1 GTMKKT
7 MMLFAVVLF
16 SSSVFAYTGS
26 NGNSATGPNVQC
38 YLPDGTSDY
47 VPIVLCQHQNGK
59 TKY

>member
-1 GTMKKT
+1 MKKT

-16 SSSVFAYTGS
+16 FAYTGS

-47 VPIVLCQHQNGK
+47 MPIVLCQHQNGK

>member
-1 GTMKKT
+1 MKKT

-38 YLPDGTSDY
+38 YLQDGTSDY
-47 VPIVLCQHQNGK
+47 MPIVLCQHQNGK

>member
-1 GTMKKT
+1 MKKT

-16 SSSVFAYTGS
+16 SSSVFAYSSS

-47 VPIVLCQHQNGK
+47 MPIVLCQHQNGTIK
-59 TKY
+59 K

>member
-1 GTMKKT
+1 MKKT

-16 SSSVFAYTGS
+16 SSSVFAYTGGS

-47 VPIVLCQHQNGK
+47 MPIVLCQHQNGK